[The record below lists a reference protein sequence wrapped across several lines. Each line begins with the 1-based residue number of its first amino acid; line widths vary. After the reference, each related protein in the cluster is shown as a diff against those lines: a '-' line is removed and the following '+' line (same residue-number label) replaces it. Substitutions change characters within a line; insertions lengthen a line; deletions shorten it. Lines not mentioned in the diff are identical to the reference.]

1 MKLTSTHLYRYAGAS
16 AIVAGL
22 IFAGIQPIH
31 PPDILS
37 SVTTDKWAF
46 IISLK
51 LAMCFLFLTAITGIY
66 IKQAAKAG
74 WLGLT
79 GFILFGL
86 SWALQSG
93 YVFAEL
99 FMLPQLAS
107 ISPQFVESCLSVANG
122 TPASMNIGALAPV
135 YIVVCF
141 FYLAGGILFGIAT
154 YRARI
159 FPRFPAI
166 LLAVTALLTP
176 AAALLPHH
184 IQRYAAIPMGISITW
199 LGYILTTKKSN
210 DE

>member
-1 MKLTSTHLYRYAGAS
+1 MKLTFTHLYRYAGVS

-37 SVTTDKWAF
+37 SVTTGKWTW

-51 LAMCFLFLTAITGIY
+51 LAMCFLLLTGLTGIY
-66 IKQAAKAG
+66 VKQSAKAG
-74 WLGLT
+74 LLGLT

-107 ISPQFVESCLSVANG
+107 VSPQFVESCLSVANG
-122 TPASMNIGALAPV
+122 TPATMNIGAIATV
-135 YIVVCF
+135 YIVVGI
-141 FYLAGGILFGIAT
+141 FYLLGGILFGIAT
-154 YRARI
+154 YRACI

-166 LLAVTALLTP
+166 LLGLTALLTP

-184 IQRYAAIPMGISITW
+184 IQRLAAVPMGIAIAS
-199 LGYILTTKKSN
+199 LGYALTFKKIHHV
-210 DE
+210 

>member
-1 MKLTSTHLYRYAGAS
+1 MKLTSTHLYRYAGIS

-37 SVTTDKWAF
+37 SVTTAKWAF
-46 IISLK
+46 IITLK
-51 LAMCFLFLTAITGIY
+51 LAMCFLFLIGITGIY
-66 IKQAAKAG
+66 IRQATETG
-74 WLGLT
+74 WLGLA
-79 GFILFGL
+79 GFILFSL

-107 ISPQFVESCLSVANG
+107 ISPQFVESCLSMGNG
-122 TPASMNIGALAPV
+122 TTASMNIGAIAPV
-135 YIVVCF
+135 YIAVGI
-141 FYLAGGILFGIAT
+141 FYLLGGILFGIAT
-154 YRARI
+154 YRARV
-159 FPRFPAI
+159 FPRFPAM
-166 LLAVTALLTP
+166 LLAVTALVTP

-184 IQRYAAIPMGISITW
+184 IQRFAAIPMGISIAW